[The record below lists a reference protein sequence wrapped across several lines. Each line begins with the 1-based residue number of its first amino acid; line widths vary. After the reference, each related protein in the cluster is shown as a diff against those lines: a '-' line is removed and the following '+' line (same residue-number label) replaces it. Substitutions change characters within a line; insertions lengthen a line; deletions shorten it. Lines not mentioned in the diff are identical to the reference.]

1 MSLGN
6 SLYQARKNSGL
17 SQEEAAERLNVS
29 RQTVSKWETEETLPD
44 IRQLQ
49 KMAVLYRLSLDQLT
63 DFDPEIQQIRQ
74 AIRQTSQNPREDID
88 WTALWAEQYPVLASY
103 PQQVEVEA
111 YARPLRRLLEQLKA
125 DYGYSDQDA
134 LLVLKDI
141 LAQTQACAWRR
152 NPC

>member
-1 MSLGN
+1 MNLGN

-17 SQEEAAERLNVS
+17 SQEEAAERLDVS

-74 AIRQTSQNPREDID
+74 SIRQTSQSPRQDID
-88 WTALWAEQYPVLASY
+88 WTALWAEQYPVLAAY
-103 PQQVEVEA
+103 PAQVDIQQ

-125 DYGYSDQDA
+125 EQGYSDLDA

-141 LAQTQACAWRR
+141 LGKLLPA
-152 NPC
+152 